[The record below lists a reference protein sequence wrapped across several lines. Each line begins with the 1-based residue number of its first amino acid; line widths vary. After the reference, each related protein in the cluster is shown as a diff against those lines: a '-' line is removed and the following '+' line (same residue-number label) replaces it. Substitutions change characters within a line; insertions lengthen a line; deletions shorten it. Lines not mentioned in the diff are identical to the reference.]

1 MDSNLTS
8 LQIPVGLPYYL
19 GPFTPNLTNPTN
31 SYKFLFNRITETF
44 YRILDWDKPHNLCVY
59 NIVKS

>member
-31 SYKFLFNRITETF
+31 SYRLLFNRITEIF
-44 YRILDWDKPHNLCVY
+44 YRLLD
-59 NIVKS
+59 